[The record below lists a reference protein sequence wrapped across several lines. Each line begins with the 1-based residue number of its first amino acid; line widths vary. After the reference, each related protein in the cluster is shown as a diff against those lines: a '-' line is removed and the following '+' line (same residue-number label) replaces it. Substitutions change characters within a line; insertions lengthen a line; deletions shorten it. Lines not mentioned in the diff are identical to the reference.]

1 MVFTTKIRTVFPPI
15 FVYNVLKI
23 LWKYTLLI
31 WFEWMLT
38 SSSTCRSLL
47 KRYFSAKVPIKKLG
61 IRIPALL
68 RSGTITA
75 DEKLASFVDVVGSWM
90 SGLAHWTK
98 NRRERKMLCVF
109 TNFFSS
115 DHYFHEFV
123 FVNFKVSHI
132 LFFYKNLVKKVNPGK
147 K

>member
-1 MVFTTKIRTVFPPI
+1 
-15 FVYNVLKI
+15 
-23 LWKYTLLI
+23 
-31 WFEWMLT
+31 MLT

-90 SGLAHWTK
+90 SGLAHCTK
-98 NRRERKMLCVF
+98 NRGEKKKQCCVF
-109 TNFFSS
+109 SRIF
-115 DHYFHEFV
+115 
-123 FVNFKVSHI
+123 
-132 LFFYKNLVKKVNPGK
+132 LC
-147 K
+147 

>member
-1 MVFTTKIRTVFPPI
+1 
-15 FVYNVLKI
+15 
-23 LWKYTLLI
+23 
-31 WFEWMLT
+31 MLT

-90 SGLAHWTK
+90 SGLSHCTK
-98 NRRERKMLCVF
+98 NRGEKKTMLCVF
-109 TNFFSS
+109 TNFFMLISKLIGDIIIFKKNS
-115 DHYFHEFV
+115 CGNSQSRKKIKLNFHFLETR
-123 FVNFKVSHI
+123 
-132 LFFYKNLVKKVNPGK
+132 KNNQHF
-147 K
+147 

>member
-1 MVFTTKIRTVFPPI
+1 
-15 FVYNVLKI
+15 
-23 LWKYTLLI
+23 
-31 WFEWMLT
+31 MLT

-90 SGLAHWTK
+90 SGLAHCTK
-98 NRRERKMLCVF
+98 NRGEKKNNVVC
-109 TNFFSS
+109 
-115 DHYFHEFV
+115 FHEF
-123 FVNFKVSHI
+123 FYVNFKV
-132 LFFYKNLVKKVNPGK
+132 NW
-147 K
+147 